1 MIKGIYSLLFG
12 AVLGASSVFVY
23 SFYPPV
29 GLLVSLIATVVG
41 IWAIGRMWGKRSY
54 RFVGSIAWGFV
65 VLRAGFPGLNEEYL
79 IQGDA
84 IGESLINFGFIAI
97 VIAIISPL

>member
-1 MIKGIYSLLFG
+1 L
-12 AVLGASSVFVY
+12 
-23 SFYPPV
+23 
-29 GLLVSLIATVVG
+29 
-41 IWAIGRMWGKRSY
+41 WGKRSY
-54 RFVGSIAWGFV
+54 KFIASIAWTLV

-84 IGESLINFGFIAI
+84 TGASLVNFGFIAI